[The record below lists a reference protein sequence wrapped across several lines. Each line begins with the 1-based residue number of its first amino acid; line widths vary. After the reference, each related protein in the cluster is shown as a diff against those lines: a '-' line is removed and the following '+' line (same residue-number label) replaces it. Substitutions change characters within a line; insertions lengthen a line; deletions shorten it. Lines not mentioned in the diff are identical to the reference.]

1 MKTFIV
7 VIENWRKNGD
17 VGVRV
22 AAAVEVGCSLTD
34 RRCRWPGVLPSDG
47 DAALHAAQAA
57 AAYHPRFSN
66 IGRKENVQ
74 TADFSA

>member
-22 AAAVEVGCSLTD
+22 AAAVEVGCRLTD
-34 RRCRWPGVLPSDG
+34 RRCRWPRVLPPDG
-47 DAALHAAQAA
+47 DAALLAARAA
-57 AAYHPRFSN
+57 AAHQPVFGN
-66 IGRKENVQ
+66 IGREENVQ